1 MTENYIAVRLKSI
14 KLAGF
19 KSFVDPT
26 NFDLPGQLIGVV
38 GPNGCGK
45 SNIIDAVRWVLGE
58 SRASE
63 LRGESMQDV
72 IFNGSGLRK
81 PSGRASVE
89 LVFDNTD
96 GKAQGQWAAF
106 GEISVKRVL
115 TRDGTS
121 NYLINQQNVRR
132 KDIQD
137 MFLGTGLGPRAYA
150 IIGQGMISRIIEA
163 KPEELR
169 IFLEEAAGVS
179 KYKERRRETE
189 SRIESTQENLTRVR
203 DVLRELDSQLVKLES
218 QAEVAEKFQTY
229 QKNMTEKQQLLWLMR
244 KIEGEQEQNTQSVVI
259 REQQLA
265 FEELTAKLRSVE
277 SELEAKRSLQFDLQN
292 EVNDAQ
298 GKLYEVNALI
308 SQIESEMRFNDNSKQ
323 RLTEQLADLANQQ
336 TRWDTQLQLAQEQI
350 GLILEEIEES
360 LEKEASYQELLAQ
373 HLSEMTLTEERWN
386 TSKNKVESTRQ
397 SINHQEKEIARL
409 NAVAQGISNQ
419 TQQTQQRIA
428 RLKIELD
435 QLIRPDEEALATA
448 IDRNESAIKKR
459 DEAQLKQQQAEAN
472 IPQAEQASSKAQEV
486 LLKANN
492 SISQTQAKLNAL
504 KNLQA
509 QIQAQGKLKPWLDKN
524 NLANLP
530 RLWQKIQV
538 ETGWE
543 PAIEAIL
550 HERLGAIESTQLES
564 VLTFVD
570 QKPPGRVAWFEHNIQ
585 NDSIKQPQNSQFTPF
600 ASRVKVKDIGLT
612 QVLNEWLNNVFV
624 IDAVS
629 EALSKRK
636 DLPVG
641 GIFVTKSGHIVSRV
655 GVQVYAEDNE
665 QAGLI
670 ARAKEIEDLEK
681 QLKSDLMMLEEA
693 QLENSSAKSN
703 YQAAYAHA
711 QEDRLYAQQAVKD
724 AHRFEVET
732 MQLRQ
737 AEIDYF
743 SKAEQLN
750 ISLQD
755 AQNILEEYAS
765 SSLENT
771 VSSEEINAQLEELAS
786 TYELLQNENQAL
798 IASRELGMQKRQDI
812 LTSVQEASFT
822 LRSLKQRQVDLTK
835 DIQTAQEQLE
845 TVQQKTIQNQ
855 LELEQVSSIENEDRL
870 QDLLE
875 QRSESEENLTQART
889 IFDGLMFDIK
899 AFDENRLITE
909 RDINPIRDRITAAQ
923 LKEQAA
929 RLTVEQFATLLE
941 EAQANIAE
949 ISQLMNESV
958 KVNLLQSQVNEIQRN
973 IQSLGPVNMAA
984 LDELKSSRERK
995 GFLDAQSADLNE
1007 AIQTLTDAIL
1017 KIDGETRELLQGTF
1031 DEVNKHFSILFP
1043 ALFGGGNAKLV
1054 MTGDEI
1060 LDSGVQVMAQ
1070 PPGKKN
1076 STIHLLSGGEKALT
1090 AIALIFSMF
1099 QLNPAPFCLLDE
1111 VDAPL
1116 DDANT
1121 ARYADIVAKM
1131 SKNTQFL
1138 FISHN
1143 KITMEIANQL
1153 IGVTMQEQGV
1163 SRVVAV
1169 DLQSASNLLQIA

>member
-1 MTENYIAVRLKSI
+1 MRLKSI

-89 LVFDNTD
+89 LVFDNSD

-106 GEISVKRVL
+106 GEISVKRIL

-179 KYKERRRETE
+179 KYKERRKETE
-189 SRIESTQENLTRVR
+189 SRIEGTQENLTRVR
-203 DVLRELDSQLVKLES
+203 DVLRELESQLAKLES
-218 QAEVAEKFQTY
+218 QAEVAEKYQDY
-229 QKNMTEKQQLLWLMR
+229 QKNMTEKQQLLWLLR
-244 KIEGEQEQNTQSVVI
+244 KNEGEQEQLSQATII

-265 FEELTAKLRSVE
+265 FEEFTAKLRSVE
-277 SELEAKRSLQFDLQN
+277 SDLESKRTNQFDLQN
-292 EVNDAQ
+292 QVNDAQ
-298 GKLYEVNALI
+298 GKLYEVNAQI
-308 SQIESEMRFNDNSKQ
+308 SQLESEIRFNENSKQ
-323 RLTEQLADLANQQ
+323 RLTEQLADLANQF
-336 TRWDTQLQLAQEQI
+336 TRWETQLELAQEQI
-350 GLILEEIEES
+350 SQVVEEIEES
-360 LEKEASYQELLAQ
+360 IETEASFQELLAQ
-373 HLSEMTLTEERWN
+373 HASEMSLVEEQW
-386 TSKNKVESTRQ
+386 TDSKNKVETTRQ
-397 SINHQEKEIARL
+397 AITNQEKEIARL
-409 NAVAQGISNQ
+409 SAGAQGISTQ
-419 TQQTQQRIA
+419 SQQTQQRIA
-428 RLKIELD
+428 RLKIELE
-435 QLIRPDEEALATA
+435 QLIKPDEQALAMA
-448 IDRNESAIKKR
+448 MDRNESAINKR
-459 DEAQLKQQQAEAN
+459 DEAQLKQQQSEAS
-472 IPQAEQASSKAQEV
+472 IPEAEQASIKSQEV
-486 LLKANN
+486 LLQANTAL
-492 SISQTQAKLNAL
+492 SQTQARLNAL

-509 QIQAQGKLKPWLDKN
+509 QIQSQGKLKPWLDKN

-550 HERLGAIESTQLES
+550 HERLGAIESSQLES
-564 VLTFVD
+564 VLTYVD
-570 QKPPGRVAWFEHNIQ
+570 QKPPGRVAWFEHNAQNDFAKPIQ
-585 NDSIKQPQNSQFTPF
+585 NTSFTPF
-600 ASRVKVKDIGLT
+600 ATRVKVKDLGLAH
-612 QVLNEWLNNVFV
+612 VMNEWLSNIYVMDSVN
-624 IDAVS
+624 

-636 DLPVG
+636 ELPVG
-641 GIFVTKSGHIVSRV
+641 GIFVTKSGHIISRV

-681 QLKSDLMMLEEA
+681 QLKSDMMILEEA
-693 QLENSSAKSN
+693 QSENVSARAN
-703 YQAAYAHA
+703 YQAAYAQA

-724 AHRFEVET
+724 AHRFEVEA

-750 ISLQD
+750 IALQE
-755 AQNILEEYAS
+755 AEMVLEEYAGS
-765 SSLENT
+765 LLENAAI
-771 VSSEEINAQLEELAS
+771 SEELTAQVEELSA
-786 TYELLQNENQAL
+786 TYHLLQNENQELLAR
-798 IASRELGMQKRQDI
+798 REKGMQRRQEI
-812 LTSVQEASFT
+812 LTSVQEASFS
-822 LRSLKQRQVDLTK
+822 LRSLKQRQVDLTR
-835 DIQTAQEQLE
+835 DIQTANEQIE
-845 TVQQKTIQNQ
+845 TIQQKSVQSR
-855 LELEQVSSIENEDRL
+855 LELDQVSGEENIDQL
-870 QDLLE
+870 QELLE
-875 QRSESEENLTQART
+875 QRSKCEENLTQART

-899 AFDENRLITE
+899 SLDENRLFTE
-909 RDINPIRDRITAAQ
+909 RSINPIRERITAAQ

-929 RLTVEQFATLLE
+929 RLTVEQFAALLE
-941 EAQANIAE
+941 EAQANIEE
-949 ISQLMNESV
+949 IQQLISPEI
-958 KVNLLQSQVNEIQRN
+958 KVNQLQSQVNEIQRN

-1007 AIQTLTDAIL
+1007 AIQTLTDAIM

-1031 DEVNKHFSILFP
+1031 DEVNKHFSQLFP
-1043 ALFGGGNAKLV
+1043 ALFGGGNARLV

-1060 LDSGVQVMAQ
+1060 LDAGVQVMAQ

-1169 DLQSASNLLQIA
+1169 DLQSASNLIQSA

>member
-1 MTENYIAVRLKSI
+1 MRLKSI

-89 LVFDNTD
+89 LVFDNND

-106 GEISVKRVL
+106 AEISVKRIL

-179 KYKERRRETE
+179 KYKERRKETE
-189 SRIESTQENLTRVR
+189 SRIEGTQENLTRVR
-203 DVLRELDSQLVKLES
+203 DVLRELESQLAKLES
-218 QAEVAEKFQTY
+218 QAEVAEKYQSY

-244 KIEGEQEQNTQSVVI
+244 KKEGEHEQNSQAIII
-259 REQQLA
+259 REQQIA

-277 SELEAKRSLQFDLQN
+277 LDLESKRTHQFDLQN
-292 EVNDAQ
+292 QVNDAQ
-298 GKLYEVNALI
+298 GQLYEVNAQI
-308 SQIESEMRFNDNSKQ
+308 SQIESEMRFNENSKQ
-323 RLTEQLADLANQQ
+323 RLNEQLADLANQF
-336 TRWDTQLQLAQEQI
+336 TRWETQLHLAQEQI
-350 GLILEEIEES
+350 GQILESIEES
-360 LEKEASYQELLAQ
+360 IETEANFQDLLAQ
-373 HLSEMTLTEERWN
+373 HATDMSLVEEQCN
-386 TSKNKVESTRQ
+386 SSKIKVETTRQ
-397 SINHQEKEIARL
+397 AITNQEKEIARL
-409 NAVAQGISNQ
+409 SAGAQGISTQ
-419 TQQTQQRIA
+419 SQQTQQRIA
-428 RLKIELD
+428 RLKIELE
-435 QLIRPDEEALATA
+435 QLIKPDEEALAMA
-448 IDRNESAIKKR
+448 LDRNESAIKKR
-459 DEAQLKQQQAEAN
+459 DEAQLKQQQSEASIPKAEVASTKSQEALLVAN
-472 IPQAEQASSKAQEV
+472 TAM
-486 LLKANN
+486 N
-492 SISQTQAKLNAL
+492 QTQAKLNAL

-509 QIQAQGKLKPWLDKN
+509 QIQSQGKLKPWLDKN
-524 NLANLP
+524 NLSSLP

-550 HERLGAIESTQLES
+550 HERLGAIESAQLES
-564 VLTFVD
+564 VLTLVD

-585 NDSIKQPQNSQFTPF
+585 SETTKPIHNTTFTPF
-600 ASRVKVKDIGLT
+600 ASRVKVTDLGLAH
-612 QVLNEWLNNVFV
+612 VINEWLSNVYV
-624 IDAVS
+624 MDTVS

-636 DLPVG
+636 ELPLG
-641 GIFVTKSGHIVSRV
+641 AIFVTKAGHIVSRV

-681 QLKSDLMMLEEA
+681 QLKSDMMILEEA
-693 QLENSSAKSN
+693 QSDNLSARSS
-703 YQAAYAHA
+703 YQAAYAQA
-711 QEDRLYAQQAVKD
+711 QEDRLYAQQTVKD
-724 AHRFEVET
+724 AHRFEVEA
-732 MQLRQ
+732 MQLKQ
-737 AEIDYF
+737 AENDYF

-750 ISLQD
+750 SSLQE
-755 AQNILEEYAS
+755 AEMVLEEYAS
-765 SSLENT
+765 SLLENAA
-771 VSSEEINAQLEELAS
+771 VAEEITAQLEEFGN
-786 TYELLQNENQAL
+786 TYRDLQHENQELL
-798 IASRELGMQKRQDI
+798 ASREKGMQKRQE
-812 LTSVQEASFT
+812 LMTSAQEASFT
-822 LRSLKQRQVDLTK
+822 LRSLKQRQLDLTK
-835 DIQTAQEQLE
+835 DIQTANEQIE
-845 TVQQKTIQNQ
+845 SVTSKTAQSR
-855 LELEQVSSIENEDRL
+855 LELEQVSGEENSDQL
-870 QDLLE
+870 QSLLE
-875 QRSESEENLTQART
+875 QRFESEEKLTQART

-899 AFDENRLITE
+899 SFDESRLFTE
-909 RDINPIRDRITAAQ
+909 RSINPIRERITAAQ

-929 RLTVEQFATLLE
+929 RLTVEQFDALLE
-941 EAQANIAE
+941 EASANIEE
-949 ISQLMNESV
+949 ITQLISPDIKLNQ
-958 KVNLLQSQVNEIQRN
+958 LQFQVNEIQRN
-973 IQSLGPVNMAA
+973 IQTLGPVNMAA
-984 LDELKSSRERK
+984 LDELKASKERK

-1031 DEVNKHFSILFP
+1031 DEVNKHFSELFP
-1043 ALFGGGNAKLV
+1043 ALFGGGNARLM

-1060 LDSGVQVMAQ
+1060 LDAGVQVMAQ

-1169 DLQSASNLLQIA
+1169 DLQAASNLIQST

>member
-1 MTENYIAVRLKSI
+1 MRLRSI

-106 GEISVKRVL
+106 SEISVKRVL

-121 NYLINQQNVRR
+121 SYLINQQNVRR

-179 KYKERRRETE
+179 KYKERRKETE

-203 DVLRELDSQLVKLES
+203 DVLRELESQLLKLES
-218 QAEVAEKFQTY
+218 QAEVAEKYQTY
-229 QKNMTEKQQLLWLMR
+229 QKSMTEKQHLLWLMR
-244 KIEGEQEQNTQSVVI
+244 KLEGDQEQSTQATII

-265 FEELTAKLRSVE
+265 FDELTAKLRSVE

-308 SQIESEMRFNDNSKQ
+308 SQVESEIRFNDNSKQ
-323 RLTEQLADLANQQ
+323 RLTEQLGDLANQQ
-336 TRWDTQLQLAQEQI
+336 TRWDTQLQLAKEQI
-350 GLILEEIEES
+350 GQILEEMEES
-360 LEKEASYQELLAQ
+360 LEKEATFQELLAQ
-373 HLSEMTLTEERWN
+373 HLSAMSLTEEQWN
-386 TSKNKVESTRQ
+386 TSKNEVESTRQ
-397 SINHQEKEIARL
+397 AINQQEKEIARL
-409 NAVAQGISNQ
+409 SAVAQGLSNQ

-428 RLKIELD
+428 RLKIDLD
-435 QLIRPDEEALATA
+435 QLMKPDDEALAMA

-459 DEAQLKQQQAEAN
+459 DDAQLKQQQAEAN
-472 IPQAEQASSKAQEV
+472 IPQAEQASAKAQETLV
-486 LLKANN
+486 KANAA
-492 SISQTQAKLNAL
+492 ISQTQAKLNAL
-504 KNLQA
+504 KNIQA

-550 HERLGAIESTQLES
+550 HERLGAIESSQLET

-570 QKPPGRVAWFEHNIQ
+570 QKPPGRVAWFEHNSQ
-585 NDSIKQPQNSQFTPF
+585 NEAVKSTPISQFTPF
-600 ASRVKVKDIGLT
+600 ATRVIVKDLGLT
-612 QVLNEWLNNVFV
+612 QVLNDWLNNIFV
-624 IDAVS
+624 MDTVS

-636 DLPVG
+636 DLPIG

-665 QAGLI
+665 QSGLM

-693 QLENSSAKSN
+693 QLEHNFAKSN
-703 YQAAYAHA
+703 YQAAYAQA
-711 QEDRLYAQQAVKD
+711 QEDRLYAQQSVKD

-750 ISLQD
+750 LSLQE
-755 AQNILEEYAS
+755 AQNTLEEHAGS
-765 SSLENT
+765 LLEN
-771 VSSEEINAQLEELAS
+771 SAMSEEVTAQLEELAIS
-786 TYELLQNENQAL
+786 YETLQNENQAL
-798 IASRELGMQKRQDI
+798 IASREMGMQKRQDI
-812 LTSVQEASFT
+812 MTSLQEANFN

-835 DIQTAQEQLE
+835 DIQTAEEQLE
-845 TVQQKTIQNQ
+845 IVQQKTIQNQ
-855 LELEQVSSIENEDRL
+855 FELEQVSSIENQDRL

-875 QRSESEENLTQART
+875 QRSESEDNLTQART

-899 AFDENRLITE
+899 AFDENRLVTE
-909 RDINPIRDRITAAQ
+909 RSINPIRDRITAAQ

-929 RLTVEQFATLLE
+929 RLTVEQFAALLD

-949 ISQLMNESV
+949 ISQLMNEGV
-958 KVNLLQSQVNEIQRN
+958 KVNQLQSQVNDIQRS

-984 LDELKSSRERK
+984 LEELKSSRERK

-1007 AIQTLTDAIL
+1007 AIQTLTDAIM

-1031 DEVNKHFSILFP
+1031 DEVNKHFNLLFP

>member
-1 MTENYIAVRLKSI
+1 MRLKSI

-150 IIGQGMISRIIEA
+150 IIGQGMISKIIEA

-229 QKNMTEKQQLLWLMR
+229 QKSMTEKQHLLWLMR
-244 KIEGEQEQNTQSVVI
+244 KKEGEQEQSIQSALI
-259 REQQLA
+259 REKQLA

-323 RLTEQLADLANQQ
+323 RLTEQLVDLANQQ
-336 TRWDTQLQLAQEQI
+336 TRWDTQLQLAQEQSS
-350 GLILEEIEES
+350 LILEEIEES
-360 LEKEASYQELLAQ
+360 LEKEATFQELLAQ
-373 HLSEMTLTEERWN
+373 HLSDMSITEEQWN
-386 TSKNKVESTRQ
+386 LSKNKVESTRQ
-397 SINHQEKEIARL
+397 SINQQEKEIARL
-409 NAVAQGISNQ
+409 SAVTQGISIQ
-419 TQQTQQRIA
+419 SQQTQQRIA

-435 QLIRPDEEALATA
+435 QLIKPDEEALAMA
-448 IDRNESAIKKR
+448 MDRNENAIKKR

-472 IPQAEQASSKAQEV
+472 IPQAEQASTKAQEV
-486 LLKANN
+486 LVKANN
-492 SISQTQAKLNAL
+492 TISQSQAKLNAL
-504 KNLQA
+504 KNIQA

-538 ETGWE
+538 ESGWE

-550 HERLGAIESTQLES
+550 HERLGAIESSQLES

-570 QKPPGRVAWFEHNIQ
+570 QKPPGRVAWFEHNTQ
-585 NDSIKQPQNSQFTPF
+585 QESNKTPQNSQFTPF
-600 ASRVKVKDIGLT
+600 ASRVKVKDLGLT
-612 QVLNEWLNNVFV
+612 HVINEWLNNVFV
-624 IDAVS
+624 MDAVG
-629 EALSKRK
+629 EALAKRK
-636 DLPVG
+636 DLPIG

-703 YQAAYAHA
+703 YQAAYAQA

-737 AEIDYF
+737 AEIDYL
-743 SKAEQLN
+743 SKAELLN
-750 ISLQD
+750 NSLQD
-755 AQNILEEYAS
+755 AQNALEEHAS
-765 SSLENT
+765 SLLENT
-771 VSSEEINAQLEELAS
+771 ASSEEISAQLEELSS
-786 TYELLQNENQAL
+786 TYEFLQNENQAL
-798 IASRELGMQKRQDI
+798 IASREIGMQKRQDI

-835 DIQTAQEQLE
+835 DIQTAQEQL
-845 TVQQKTIQNQ
+845 TIVDQKTTQNQ
-855 LELEQVSSIENEDRL
+855 LELEQVSSVENKDRL

-899 AFDENRLITE
+899 SFDENRLITD
-909 RDINPIRDRITAAQ
+909 RAINPIREHITAAQ

-929 RLTVEQFATLLE
+929 RLTVEQFAALLE
-941 EAQANIAE
+941 ESQANIEE
-949 ISQLMNESV
+949 ISQLIIEGV
-958 KVNLLQSQVNEIQRN
+958 KVNLLQSQVNEIQKS

-1031 DEVNKHFSILFP
+1031 DEVNKHFSQLFP

>member
-1 MTENYIAVRLKSI
+1 MRLRSI

-229 QKNMTEKQQLLWLMR
+229 QKNMTEKQHLLWLMR
-244 KIEGEQEQNTQSVVI
+244 KIEGEQEQNTQAMVI

-277 SELEAKRSLQFDLQN
+277 SELESKRSLQFDLQN

-308 SQIESEMRFNDNSKQ
+308 SQIESEIRFNDNSKQ

-350 GLILEEIEES
+350 GLILEEIEEA
-360 LEKEASYQELLAQ
+360 LEKEATYQELLAQ
-373 HLSEMTLTEERWN
+373 HLSEMSLIEEQWN
-386 TSKNKVESTRQ
+386 TSKGKVESTRQ
-397 SINHQEKEIARL
+397 AINHQEKEIARL
-409 NAVAQGISNQ
+409 SAVSQGISNQ

-428 RLKIELD
+428 RLKIDLD
-435 QLIRPDEEALATA
+435 QLIKPDEEALGMA
-448 IDRNESAIKKR
+448 IDRNENAIKKR

-472 IPQAEQASSKAQEV
+472 IPQAEEASAKAQEV
-486 LLKANN
+486 LLKANAA
-492 SISQTQAKLNAL
+492 ISQTQAKLNAL
-504 KNLQA
+504 KNIQA

-550 HERLGAIESTQLES
+550 HERLGAIESSQLEA

-570 QKPPGRVAWFEHNIQ
+570 QKPPGRVAWFEHNTQ
-585 NDSIKQPQNSQFTPF
+585 NESIKSPQLSQFTPF
-600 ASRVKVKDIGLT
+600 ASRVKVKDLGLT
-612 QVLNEWLNNVFV
+612 QVLNEWLNNIYVM
-624 IDAVS
+624 DTVS

-636 DLPVG
+636 ELPNG

-703 YQAAYAHA
+703 YQAAYAQA

-750 ISLQD
+750 ISLQE
-755 AQNILEEYAS
+755 AQNTLEEHAGS
-765 SSLENT
+765 LLENAAL
-771 VSSEEINAQLEELAS
+771 SEEITAQLDELAS
-786 TYELLQNENQAL
+786 TYEILQNENQAL
-798 IASRELGMQKRQDI
+798 IASREMGMQKRQDMM
-812 LTSVQEASFT
+812 TSVQEASFT

-845 TVQQKTIQNQ
+845 IVQQKTLQNQ
-855 LELEQVSSIENEDRL
+855 LELEQVSSIQNQDRL

-875 QRSESEENLTQART
+875 QRSESEESLTQART

-899 AFDENRLITE
+899 AFDENRLTTE
-909 RDINPIRDRITAAQ
+909 RDINPIRERITAAQ

-929 RLTVEQFATLLE
+929 RLTVEQFAALLE
-941 EAQANIAE
+941 EAQANIDA
-949 ISQLMNESV
+949 ISQLMNEGV
-958 KVNLLQSQVNEIQRN
+958 KVNQLQSQVNDIQRS

-1031 DEVNKHFSILFP
+1031 DEVNKHFALLFP

-1169 DLQSASNLLQIA
+1169 DLQSATNLLQIA

>member
-1 MTENYIAVRLKSI
+1 MRLRSI

-121 NYLINQQNVRR
+121 SYLINQQNVRR

-179 KYKERRRETE
+179 KYKERRKETE

-203 DVLRELDSQLVKLES
+203 DVLRELESQLLKLES
-218 QAEVAEKFQTY
+218 QAEVAEKFQAY
-229 QKNMTEKQQLLWLMR
+229 QKSMTEKQHLLWLMR
-244 KIEGEQEQNTQSVVI
+244 KLEGDQEQNTQATII

-308 SQIESEMRFNDNSKQ
+308 SQVESEIRFNDNSKQ
-323 RLTEQLADLANQQ
+323 RLTEQLGDLATQQ
-336 TRWDTQLQLAQEQI
+336 TCWDTQLQLAQEQI
-350 GLILEEIEES
+350 GQILEEMEES
-360 LEKEASYQELLAQ
+360 LEKEATYQELLAQ
-373 HLSEMTLTEERWN
+373 HLSAMSLIEEQWN
-386 TSKNKVESTRQ
+386 SSKNEVESTRQ
-397 SINHQEKEIARL
+397 AINQQEKEIARL
-409 NAVAQGISNQ
+409 SAVAQGLSNQ

-428 RLKIELD
+428 RLKIDLD
-435 QLIRPDEEALATA
+435 QLMKPDDEALAMA
-448 IDRNESAIKKR
+448 IDRNESAIIKR
-459 DEAQLKQQQAEAN
+459 DDAQLKQQQAEAN
-472 IPQAEQASSKAQEV
+472 IPQAEQASAKAQETLV
-486 LLKANN
+486 KANAA
-492 SISQTQAKLNAL
+492 ISQTQAKLNAL
-504 KNLQA
+504 KNIQA

-550 HERLGAIESTQLES
+550 HERLGAIESSQLES

-570 QKPPGRVAWFEHNIQ
+570 QKPPGRVAWFEHNSQ
-585 NDSIKQPQNSQFTPF
+585 NESIKSPPISQFTPF
-600 ASRVKVKDIGLT
+600 ASRVKVKDLGLSE
-612 QVLNEWLNNVFV
+612 VLNEWLNNIFV
-624 IDAVS
+624 MDTVS

-636 DLPVG
+636 DLPNG

-665 QAGLI
+665 QSGLI

-681 QLKSDLMMLEEA
+681 QLKSDLMMIEEA
-693 QLENSSAKSN
+693 QLEHGFAKSN
-703 YQAAYAHA
+703 YQAAYAQA
-711 QEDRLYAQQAVKD
+711 QEDRLYAQQTVKD

-750 ISLQD
+750 ISLQE
-755 AQNILEEYAS
+755 AQNALEEHAGS
-765 SSLENT
+765 LLEN
-771 VSSEEINAQLEELAS
+771 SAMSEEVTAQLEELAS
-786 TYELLQNENQAL
+786 SYEILQNENQAL
-798 IASRELGMQKRQDI
+798 IASREMGMQKRQDI
-812 LTSVQEASFT
+812 MTSLQEANFT

-845 TVQQKTIQNQ
+845 IVQQKTIQNQ
-855 LELEQVSSIENEDRL
+855 SELEQVSSIENQDRL

-875 QRSESEENLTQART
+875 QRSESEDNLTQART

-899 AFDENRLITE
+899 AFDENRLVTE
-909 RDINPIRDRITAAQ
+909 RAINPVRDRITAAQ

-929 RLTVEQFATLLE
+929 RFTVEQFAALLD

-949 ISQLMNESV
+949 ISQLMNEGV
-958 KVNLLQSQVNEIQRN
+958 KVNQLQSQVNDIQRS
-973 IQSLGPVNMAA
+973 IQSLGLVNMAA
-984 LDELKSSRERK
+984 LEELKSSRERK

-1031 DEVNKHFSILFP
+1031 DEVNKHFNLLFP

-1060 LDSGVQVMAQ
+1060 LDAGVQVMAQ